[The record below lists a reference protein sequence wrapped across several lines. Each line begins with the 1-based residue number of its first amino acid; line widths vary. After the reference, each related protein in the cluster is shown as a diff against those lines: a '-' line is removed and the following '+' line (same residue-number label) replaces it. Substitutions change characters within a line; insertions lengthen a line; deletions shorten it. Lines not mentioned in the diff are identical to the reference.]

1 MNLRGKVLSLAAA
14 AAAVPS
20 VVLLVMLARGSGA
33 AEQAIGAKVGEQLRS
48 DIALVQSTIQH
59 VMEVGDDALQR
70 KVSSDLEVARYVMT
84 LKGPAHQ
91 HAEETATWTAINQYT
106 KESKQVVLP
115 NFMVGNEWLGQ
126 NSSFDS
132 PTAVVDRVQSLVGG
146 TATVF
151 QRLNEEG
158 DMLRVATNVRKLNDT
173 RAIGT
178 YIPAVNPDGKANP
191 VISTIMKGETF
202 RGRAYVVNAW
212 YITAYEPIKDSAGQ
226 IIGVLYV
233 GVKQDTVET
242 VATAIASLRIGES
255 GRVSTIPA
263 SGRGVGVIAMSGDE
277 KRVGKSVQDFKDTAG
292 EPYLQK
298 VLDDAPKLA
307 RGEVGQRVVHHA
319 GANGVAQDIL
329 LSYSYFPSWNW
340 VVVSEAHIDE
350 HSQAVEASQAVLSS
364 LLSSSTMLGVLCL
377 LVVIVVAIFLVGTIT
392 RPLGSAVH
400 ALEEVADGDADLT
413 AQLPTEANDEVGRLG
428 TAFNHFVYKLANTVR
443 TVVTNAGGINQSV
456 LDLRGASESLS
467 HQASEVRAHSAT
479 VNRSVQDVAQ
489 TLSKSASTSAHA
501 ASRMERMSEAT
512 RAIAEEVRQIQT
524 QSDDTTAS
532 MVAAAAALE
541 EMNSAL
547 SEVAHG
553 AAGTANA
560 GLHVGTQ
567 ADEAMQRMGRLSQA
581 AQKISNVVALIQT
594 IADQTNLLALNA
606 TIEAAG
612 AGEAGRGFAVVAG
625 EVKTL
630 ASQTANATQEISAEI
645 LDIQRN
651 AKETESSIQQVSG
664 GVQKVAA
671 LAQQI
676 AATTEQQS
684 SASAEVAENVT
695 RASSAAQTIGETV
708 KTILAGVEEV
718 AADSTTVSSELHDI
732 ADTAS
737 QIDQAVKEVVGNLT
751 ALDTIAVDAAG
762 AADVVKDRAEGIQ
775 TQAVALTHE
784 VSRFRT
790 EQPA

>member
-1 MNLRGKVLSLAAA
+1 
-14 AAAVPS
+14 
-20 VVLLVMLARGSGA
+20 MLARGSGA
-33 AEQAIGAKVGEQLRS
+33 AEQAIGAKVGEQLRN
-48 DIALVQSTIQH
+48 DISLVQSAIQH
-59 VMEVGDDALQR
+59 IVEVGDDALQR

-84 LKGPAHQ
+84 LKGPARQ
-91 HAEETATWTAINQYT
+91 DAEATATWTAVNQYT
-106 KESKQVVLP
+106 KESKEVVLP
-115 NFMVGNEWLGQ
+115 NFMVGDEWLGQ

-132 PTAVVDRVQSLVGG
+132 PTAVVDKVQSLVGG

-233 GVKQDTVET
+233 GVKQDTVQT
-242 VATAIASLRIGES
+242 VATAIASLEIGES
-255 GRVSTIPA
+255 GRVSTIPVT
-263 SGRGVGVIAMSGDE
+263 GRGAGVIAMSGDE
-277 KRVGKSVQDFKDTAG
+277 ERVGKSVQDFKNTAG
-292 EPYLQK
+292 EAYLQK

-307 RGEVGQRVVHHA
+307 HGEVGQRIVHHA
-319 GANGVAQDIL
+319 GVNGITQEIL

-340 VVVSEAHIDE
+340 VIVSEAHVDE
-350 HSQAVEASQAVLSS
+350 HSQAIHASQAVLSS
-364 LLSSSTMLGVLCL
+364 LLSSSTVLGVLCL

-501 ASRMERMSEAT
+501 ASRMERMSGAT

-524 QSDDTTAS
+524 QSEDTTSS

-553 AAGTANA
+553 AAGTANS
-560 GLHVGTQ
+560 GLEVGAQ

-581 AQKISNVVALIQT
+581 AQKISNVVSLIQT

-664 GVQKVAA
+664 GVQKVTA

-695 RASSAAQTIGETV
+695 RASSAAQTISGTV
-708 KTILAGVEEV
+708 NTILAGVEEV
-718 AADSTTVSSELHDI
+718 VVDSTTVSEELRDI
-732 ADTAS
+732 ADTTS